1 MDIHSYY
8 NGLLYS
14 YGYKEKAVPDNI
26 EEIIAMAEKAV
37 TAIPEMKAVK
47 ASALGMKHNKA
58 CILKAI
64 PKYSFPCHQCKNFI
78 ESESMLKS
86 YTLTNFLHTSCLAI
100 LYV

>member
-47 ASALGMKHNKA
+47 ASALGNTYALVCKQN
-58 CILKAI
+58 LKKLG
-64 PKYSFPCHQCKNFI
+64 PPLFW
-78 ESESMLKS
+78 
-86 YTLTNFLHTSCLAI
+86 TFLA
-100 LYV
+100 